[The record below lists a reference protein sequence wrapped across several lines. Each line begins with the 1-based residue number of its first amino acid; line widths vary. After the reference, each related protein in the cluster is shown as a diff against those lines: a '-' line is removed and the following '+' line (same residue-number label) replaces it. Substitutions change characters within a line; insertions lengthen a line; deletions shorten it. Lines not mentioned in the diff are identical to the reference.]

1 MGELVVAKNA
11 TVIWRIE
18 QPSVDPELHD
28 RLLAEGFEPKREHH
42 ITLIGT
48 MAAAHVSDLD
58 ALREAVAR
66 RRPSLRAAD
75 LRLDDELYRIERP
88 KVIDGV
94 AHPRETLIA
103 LARSAWI
110 GVFIDGVNSELGADI
125 PKPFPHATL
134 YTRGS
139 AIARRG
145 IGIETVQEF
154 MEYSHDMHARNLVGT
169 TDVAA

>member
-1 MGELVVAKNA
+1 VGELVVAKNA

-18 QPSVDPELHD
+18 QPGIDPGLHD

-48 MAAAHVSDLD
+48 MAAARVPDLD
-58 ALREAVAR
+58 ALRAAVAR
-66 RRPSLRAAD
+66 RQPSLRAAD

-94 AHPRETLIA
+94 VHPRETLIA

-110 GVFIDGVNSELGADI
+110 GVFIDGVNNELGAEI
-125 PKPFPHATL
+125 PKPFAHATL

-145 IGIETVQEF
+145 IGIETPQEF
-154 MEYSHDMHARNLVGT
+154 VEYSSDLHTRDWQDI
-169 TDVAA
+169 TDAAA